1 MQYLK
6 TICLALI
13 TLSLFSCKKD
23 VVAPTTSQDDGT
35 YRYLALGD
43 SYTIGESVSAGARF
57 PVQLA
62 DSLTERGYDVSAPK
76 IIATTGW
83 TTGNLLDAVND
94 QQPDDDYELVTLL
107 IGVNNQYQGR
117 SLAEY
122 REEFAILLDKAIGY
136 ARGNKDRVIVVSI
149 PDYGYTPFGS
159 GNQEQ
164 ISSAL
169 EQFNNA
175 SRSITEDAGVT
186 YVNITPISQ
195 RGLDQPRLVASDGL
209 HPSGLQYALWVEQ
222 IVTEAEQI
230 LTEGP

>member
-1 MQYLK
+1 MSYLK
-6 TICLALI
+6 TICF
-13 TLSLFSCKKD
+13 TLFIFTLLSCKKD
-23 VVAPTTSQDDGT
+23 VVAPGSSQEEGT

-43 SYTIGESVSAGARF
+43 SYTIGESVGQSERF

-62 DSLTERGYDVSAPK
+62 DSLNSRGYDVTAPK

-83 TTGNLLDAVND
+83 TTGDLLGAVNS
-94 QQPDDDYELVTLL
+94 QRPDNEYDLVTLL

-122 REEFAILLDKAIGY
+122 REQFTELLDKAIGY
-136 ARGNKDRVIVVSI
+136 AMGNKDRVIVVSI

-159 GNQEQ
+159 GRQEQ
-164 ISSAL
+164 ISREL

-186 YVNITPISQ
+186 YVNITPISK
-195 RGLDQPRLVASDGL
+195 RGLQEPELVAGDGL

-230 LTEGP
+230 LMNE